1 MGACG
6 RIRRKRG
13 ERLMSGGHFNYLDSS
28 LKNEMFGWSDKF
40 HNVLD
45 DRELSELVWDILDLL
60 HDYDWYI
67 SGDTGEDSWIGA
79 RKEFKDKWL
88 NAERKDMV
96 KRMIDDA
103 VEECR
108 KELYR
113 TYDVE
118 GRDGE

>member
-1 MGACG
+1 
-6 RIRRKRG
+6 
-13 ERLMSGGHFNYLDSS
+13 MSGGHFNYLDSS

-67 SGDTGEDSWIGA
+67 SGDTGEDSWLEA

-88 NAERKDMV
+88 NAEREDMV
-96 KRMIDDA
+96 KRMIDGA

-108 KELYR
+108 EELYR
-113 TYDVE
+113 TYDV
-118 GRDGE
+118 GVGDGE

>member
-1 MGACG
+1 
-6 RIRRKRG
+6 
-13 ERLMSGGHFNYLDSS
+13 MSGGHFNYLDSH
-28 LKNEMFGWSDKF
+28 LKNEIFSWSDKC

-45 DRELSELVWDILDLL
+45 DRELSELVWDMLDLL

-67 SGDTGEDSWIGA
+67 SGDTGEDSWIKA
-79 RKEFKDKWL
+79 KKKFKDKWL
-88 NAERKDMV
+88 NAERKDIV

-108 KELYR
+108 EELYR

-118 GRDGE
+118 VRDGE